1 MKEYSSPARKAFVVF
16 NFIFLT
22 LASLTCILPLIHLL
36 ALSFSSS
43 SAVAAGRV
51 GFWPIEPTLSAYEFA
66 LRGGKFVT
74 ALWVSVKRVLLG
86 VSVNLVLMVLT
97 AYPLSKPREKLAFRN
112 IYMGFFVV
120 TMILNGGLIPTY
132 VLVVRLGLL
141 NSLWALILPGALPVY
156 NMVILMNFIRG
167 LPEEIEEAA
176 LIDGANPIVCLVKV
190 LLPLLAPSLA
200 TVGLFSIVG
209 HWNDW
214 FSGLI
219 YMQDSAR
226 YPLQTYLQTLLRDFE
241 EILRMAQG
249 DYSQILSMM
258 NARTGRAA
266 QLFLGALPI
275 LAIYPL
281 LQKHFTTDGPCAGQ
295 RKGLIG
301 SGQHRYTCEIA
312 PAAYG
317 DGLAVSCRSAADWSD
332 QVAIASKG
340 KR

>member
-22 LASLTCILPLIHLL
+22 LASLTCILPFIHLL

-51 GFWPIEPTLSAYEFA
+51 GCWPIEPTLSAYEFA

-226 YPLQTYLQTLLRDFE
+226 YQLQTYLQTLLRDFE

-281 LQKHFTTDGPCAGQ
+281 LQKHFTTGLVLGSV
-295 RKGLIG
+295 KG
-301 SGQHRYTCEIA
+301 
-312 PAAYG
+312 
-317 DGLAVSCRSAADWSD
+317 
-332 QVAIASKG
+332 
-340 KR
+340 

>member
-1 MKEYSSPARKAFVVF
+1 MKEFKTPARRAFIIF
-16 NFIFLT
+16 NYIFLT
-22 LASLTCILPLIHLL
+22 AVSLICILPFIHLL
-36 ALSFSSS
+36 AMSFSSN

-51 GFWPIEPTLSAYEFA
+51 GFWPVDPTLAAYEFA
-66 LRGGKFVT
+66 LKGGSFTK

-86 VSVNLVLMVLT
+86 VSINLVLMIIT
-97 AYPLSKPREKLAFRN
+97 AYPLSKPKEKLAGRN
-112 IYMGFFVV
+112 IYMAFFVL
-120 TMILNGGLIPTY
+120 TMIINGGLIPTY
-132 VLVVRLGLL
+132 ILVVNLGLL

-156 NMVILMNFIRG
+156 NMIILMNFIRG

-176 LIDGANPIVCLVKV
+176 LIDGAAPITCLVRV

-214 FSGLI
+214 FNGLI

-241 EILRMAQG
+241 EIIRKAQG
-249 DYSQILSMM
+249 DYSQIVSMM

-275 LAIYPL
+275 LLIYPV
-281 LQKHFTTDGPCAGQ
+281 LQKHFTTGLVLGSV
-295 RKGLIG
+295 KG
-301 SGQHRYTCEIA
+301 
-312 PAAYG
+312 
-317 DGLAVSCRSAADWSD
+317 
-332 QVAIASKG
+332 
-340 KR
+340 

>member
-22 LASLTCILPLIHLL
+22 LASLTCILPFIHLL

-141 NSLWALILPGALPVY
+141 NSPWALILPGALPVY

-176 LIDGANPIVCLVKV
+176 LIDGANPIVCLVKA

-281 LQKHFTTDGPCAGQ
+281 LQKHFTTGLVLGSV
-295 RKGLIG
+295 KG
-301 SGQHRYTCEIA
+301 
-312 PAAYG
+312 
-317 DGLAVSCRSAADWSD
+317 
-332 QVAIASKG
+332 
-340 KR
+340 